1 MKYNKRDILQGAGL
15 RMRKVREQLGYTRR
29 EMAQHLGIT
38 VNGYRKNES
47 GECFPNTKS
56 LFQLSTEY
64 GISMDWLFFNNGPM
78 YLKEMKRLQDLDKTE
93 PELSHQLADCKAKL
107 ASLEQETAEIRQ
119 ATPEIKE
126 MVIQMG
132 QNPILFHELLLHF
145 HQFVKENPPVQK
157 EKKKKKQ
164 PGKEK

>member
-1 MKYNKRDILQGAGL
+1 MKYNKRDILQSAGL

-56 LFQLSTEY
+56 LFQLSSEY

-93 PELSHQLADCKAKL
+93 PELSQHLADCKAQ
-107 ASLEQETAEIRQ
+107 LEILQEETAEIRQ
-119 ATPEIKE
+119 AAPDIKE
-126 MVIQMG
+126 MVIQMA
-132 QNPILFHELLLHF
+132 QNPILNYELLLHF
-145 HQFVKENPPVQK
+145 HRFVKENPPLQK

-164 PGKEK
+164 LGKKQ